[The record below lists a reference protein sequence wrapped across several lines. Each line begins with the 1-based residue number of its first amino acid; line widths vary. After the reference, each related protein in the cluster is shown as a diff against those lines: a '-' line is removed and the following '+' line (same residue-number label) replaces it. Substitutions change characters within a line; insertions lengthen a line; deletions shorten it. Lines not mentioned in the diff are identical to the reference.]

1 MIGMDETAHTS
12 SPEAPEFDQ
21 RGTVEPGAQPA
32 AEPGRRAGMSSR
44 QWWSLVVIVPV
55 VLIGAFLAARALG
68 GDDGPTVGM
77 RITDATDID
86 DAGDVD
92 WFYRI
97 PPGTAQRIAAGEIV
111 EIVPSELVV
120 ELNDTIRIVNDDSSA
135 HVVGVFFVGA
145 GETVTQRFQSVGVL
159 EGECSVH
166 PSGSF
171 SLRVV
176 DA

>member
-1 MIGMDETAHTS
+1 MS
-12 SPEAPEFDQ
+12 S
-21 RGTVEPGAQPA
+21 VEGDGPDTPA
-32 AEPGRRAGMSSR
+32 SEDSPVVRAGMSTR
-44 QWWSLVVIVPV
+44 QWWLLALIVPV
-55 VLIGAFLAARALG
+55 VLIGAFVAARALG
-68 GDDGPTVGM
+68 GDDGPSVGM
-77 RITDATDID
+77 RITEADGVEEA
-86 DAGDVD
+86 D

-97 PPGTAQRIAAGEIV
+97 PAGTAERIAAGEAV
-111 EIVPSELVV
+111 EIVPAELVV
-120 ELNDTIRIVNDDSSA
+120 ELGDTIRIVNEDSSA

-145 GETVTQRFQSVGVL
+145 GETVTQQFQSVGVL